1 MVKQTRTSVVCS
13 WCFSE
18 ALTTIT
24 YVGDSIA
31 KIECENCK
39 HVFKVP
45 RTVLYS
51 YLISDWEKR
60 SFTKPV
66 RLAREI
72 RDDPSHFIVG
82 FPFRIMSKPLR
93 MAKELIDSYDS

>member
-1 MVKQTRTSVVCS
+1 MVKQIKTSLVCS

-51 YLISDWEKR
+51 YLISDCENR

-82 FPFRIMSKPLR
+82 LPFRIMSKPLR
-93 MAKELIDSYDS
+93 MAKELVESYDS

>member
-1 MVKQTRTSVVCS
+1 MVKQIKTSLVCS
-13 WCFSE
+13 WCFKE
-18 ALTTIT
+18 ALTNIT

-31 KIECENCK
+31 KIECENCN
-39 HVFKVP
+39 HVFEVS

-60 SFTKPV
+60 GFTKPV

-72 RDDPSHFIVG
+72 KKDPSHFIVG
-82 FPFRIMSKPLR
+82 LPFRVISKPLR
-93 MAKELIDSYDS
+93 MAKELVESCDS